1 MPAKKKKRKY
11 TFRKGQI
18 VPYES
23 GSLMHEAVKAEREL
37 KKDLGRA
44 LGYKKRRKSER
55 ESNALAKSLIGRLPD
70 LLMAELRSALS
81 RDISPNFSVFCIT

>member
-23 GSLMHEAVKAEREL
+23 GSLMHEAVKAEREF
-37 KKDLGRA
+37 KKDLARA
-44 LGYKKRRKSER
+44 LGTPKKRKKQKRK
-55 ESNALAKSLIGRLPD
+55 
-70 LLMAELRSALS
+70 
-81 RDISPNFSVFCIT
+81 

>member
-37 KKDLGRA
+37 KKGLGRA
-44 LGYKKRRKSER
+44 LGTPKKKRKRK
-55 ESNALAKSLIGRLPD
+55 
-70 LLMAELRSALS
+70 
-81 RDISPNFSVFCIT
+81 

>member
-23 GSLMHEAVKAEREL
+23 GSLMHEAVKVEREF
-37 KKDLGRA
+37 KKDLGRT
-44 LGYKKRRKSER
+44 
-55 ESNALAKSLIGRLPD
+55 
-70 LLMAELRSALS
+70 LRSPKKS
-81 RDISPNFSVFCIT
+81 KKQKRK